1 MDNDKMVEL
10 LNRKMQREK
19 AARKAAEMLL
29 EQKSRELFMAKQLVE
44 ETLLVVQEKAEK
56 DVALLQLK
64 GYLDVILLDYNQAF
78 LKAEPSSILLQRLL
92 DDLASIDGISALCL
106 TVFPEFNL
114 HGHLQS
120 VLIAGEYSQCD
131 DELAHSSAEFNWSQ
145 NGAHIIVYLHHK
157 NERCGSLQFTF
168 NNPPSKTWH
177 QTIEKQCRLF
187 SEMLS
192 AAFIRQQLLEKTMI
206 EKQRAE
212 NSEQSTRD
220 FVAMINHELRTPL
233 NGLLGSAE
241 LMEDTEITSYQQTLL
256 TTIHQSGEMLRVIIN
271 DLLDFSKMNAGM
283 LKLTSIQFEPAI
295 LIQTIKHI
303 FAHQIEEKRLSFVV
317 DIENTLPV
325 ELWGDVDR
333 IQQILV
339 NLIGNAIKFTKEG
352 EIRFSISWHENAL
365 RFIVSDSGC
374 GIPLEKQA
382 TLFDPFTQVDNSSQ
396 RQFEGT
402 GLGLSI
408 CKSLVDKMEGELT
421 LKSEL
426 GKGAVFTAIIPL
438 IVASEKKLE
447 LKECTDCTHSI
458 DGLSVLAVE
467 DIKMNQ
473 VILNMMLAKV
483 NIQPDFAN
491 DGQEALGF
499 LDQKEV
505 EIILMDCRMP
515 IMDGFET
522 TRKLREQG
530 YSKPIIALTA
540 GTTST
545 EVDSCM
551 SAGMDDILHKPY
563 KAKELEKMLMKWS
576 CSSFSGNKNT

>member
-10 LNRKMQREK
+10 LNRKVQREK
-19 AARKAAEMLL
+19 AARKAAEILL
-29 EQKSRELFMAKQLVE
+29 EQKSRELFTAKQLVE
-44 ETLLVVQEKAEK
+44 ETLLIVQEKAEK
-56 DVALLQLK
+56 DVVLLQFK
-64 GYLDVILLDYNQAF
+64 GYLDAILLDYNQAF
-78 LKAEPSSILLQRLL
+78 LQEEPSSILLQRLL
-92 DDLASIDGISALCL
+92 DDLVSIDGIATLRL
-106 TVFPEFNL
+106 TIFPEFNL
-114 HGHLQS
+114 HRHLQS
-120 VLIAGEYSQCD
+120 VLISGDTVLCD
-131 DELAHSSAEFNWSQ
+131 DELEHSSAEFNWSLS
-145 NGAHIIVYLHHK
+145 GSHIIVYLHHK

-241 LMEDTEITSYQQTLL
+241 LMEDTKITSYQKTLL

-283 LKLTSIQFEPAI
+283 LQLTSIQFEPAI
-295 LIQTIKHI
+295 LIQTIKHM

-317 DIENTLPV
+317 DIENTLPT

-352 EIRFSISWHENAL
+352 EIVFSISWNEGAL
-365 RFIVSDSGC
+365 HFTVSDSGC
-374 GIPLEKQA
+374 GIPLEKQS

-438 IVASEKKLE
+438 IVASKKTVKS
-447 LKECTDCTHSI
+447 KECIDCSHSI
-458 DGLSVLAVE
+458 GGLSVLAVE

-491 DGQEALGF
+491 DGQEALAF
-499 LDQKEV
+499 LEQKEV
-505 EIILMDCRMP
+505 DVILMDCRMP

-522 TRKLREQG
+522 TKRLREQG

-551 SAGMDDILHKPY
+551 NAGMDDILHKPY

-576 CSSFSGNKNT
+576 CSSFSGNDRL

>member
-1 MDNDKMVEL
+1 MDNEKMLEL
-10 LNRKMQREK
+10 LNRKIQREK
-19 AARKAAEMLL
+19 AARKAAEALL
-29 EQKSRELFMAKQLVE
+29 EKKSHELYIAKQLVE
-44 ETLLVVQEKAEK
+44 ETLLIVKEQAEK
-56 DVALLQLK
+56 DVELLQFK
-64 GYLDVILLDYNQAF
+64 GYLDAILLDYNQAF
-78 LKAEPSSILLQRLL
+78 LQDEPSSILLQRLL
-92 DDLASIDGISALCL
+92 DDLVSIDSIASLCL
-106 TVFPEFNL
+106 TVAPELNV
-114 HGHLQS
+114 HGHIQS
-120 VLIAGEYSQCD
+120 VLVAGDHVESEDQI
-131 DELAHSSAEFNWSQ
+131 HSNSEFNWSR
-145 NGAHIIVYLHHK
+145 NGAHIIVYLHHED
-157 NERCGSLQFTF
+157 ERCGSLQFTF
-168 NNPPSKTWH
+168 NRAPNKTWH

-192 AAFIRQQLLEKTMI
+192 AAFVRQHLLEKTI
-206 EKQRAE
+206 KEKQRAE

-241 LMEDTEITSYQQTLL
+241 LMEDSDITSYQQTLL

-283 LKLTSIQFEPAI
+283 LQLTSIQFEPAI

-317 DIENTLPV
+317 EIENTLPA

-339 NLIGNAIKFTKEG
+339 NLIGNAIKFTREG
-352 EIRFSISWHENAL
+352 EVIFSISWHENAL

-408 CKSLVDKMEGELT
+408 CKSLIEKMEGELT
-421 LKSEL
+421 LESEL
-426 GKGAVFTAIIPL
+426 GKGAIFTAVIPL
-438 IVASEKKLE
+438 IIASEKTVKS
-447 LKECTDCTHSI
+447 KECIDCSHSI
-458 DGLSVLAVE
+458 EGLSILAVE

-473 VILNMMLAKV
+473 VILNMMLTKV

-491 DGQEALGF
+491 DGQEALVF
-499 LDQKEV
+499 LEQKEV
-505 EIILMDCRMP
+505 DIILMDCRMP

-522 TRKLREQG
+522 TRRLREQG
-530 YSKPIIALTA
+530 YNKPIIALTA

-551 SAGMDDILHKPY
+551 NAGMDDILHKPY
-563 KAKELEKMLMKWS
+563 KAKDLEKMLMKWS
-576 CSSFSGNKNT
+576 CSSFSGNDKV